1 MINRRLYDIL
11 LRQQMFL
18 EGFKNFQNAKFR
30 KELPKLVK
38 DLRKEFAKVPYK
50 VLDDMTK
57 KELNDFQRNIKR
69 VNNQFFDY
77 WNKVLLRD
85 LDEFM
90 ETEFAMDK
98 SILANY
104 HYEQD
109 KSENEVLTN
118 EKQIDKIIKENSK
131 EEDTNKLVP
140 FAWVFDNETD
150 KLKAKILSA
159 IIPATG
165 TLTIDFL
172 NTLSEFS
179 LKRIAS
185 TINRG
190 FVDKKTLNE
199 ILEEITGTKDN
210 GYKDGILIP
219 LSTAET
225 TITNTVIQHAAA
237 LMSAFVLATTYN
249 KYQWRSVMDSR
260 TTDICISR
268 NNKVYT
274 YGKGPLPPAHPRCR
288 SKVAPYLGFDIPQ
301 ENFSKWVGRQ
311 PDNIKKYAESNFA
324 ALSKEEYSSMLSRI
338 LTR

>member
-11 LRQQMFL
+11 LRQQLFL
-18 EGFKNFQNAKFR
+18 EGFKNFQSAKFR
-30 KELPKLVK
+30 NELPKLVK
-38 DLRKEFAKVPYK
+38 ELRKEFARVPYK

-57 KELNDFQRNIKR
+57 KELSDFQRNIKR

-77 WNKVLLRD
+77 WNKILLRD

-90 ETEFAMDK
+90 EIEFAMDK

-104 HYEQD
+104 NNE
-109 KSENEVLTN
+109 ENKAETDILTN
-118 EKQIDKIIKENSK
+118 EKQIDKIIKENAR
-131 EEDTNKLVP
+131 EEDTDKLVP
-140 FAWVFDNETD
+140 FAWVFDNEIS
-150 KLKAKILSA
+150 KLKVKILSA

-165 TLTIDFL
+165 TLTIEFL

-219 LSTAET
+219 LSRAEM
-225 TITNTVIQHAAA
+225 TISNTVIQHAAS

-249 KYQWRSVMDSR
+249 KYQWHSVMDAR

-268 NNKVYT
+268 NKKVYN

-288 SKVAPYLGFDIPQ
+288 SKTAPYLGFDIPQ
-301 ENFSKWVGRQ
+301 ENFTNWVSRQ
-311 PDNIKKYAESNFA
+311 PDAVKKYAESNFA
-324 ALSKEEYSSMLSRI
+324 ALSKEEYSSMLSKI

>member
-18 EGFKNFQNAKFR
+18 EGFKNFQSAKFR
-30 KELPKLVK
+30 KELPTLVK
-38 DLRKEFAKVPYK
+38 ELRKEFAKVPYK
-50 VLDDMTK
+50 ILDDMTK
-57 KELNDFQRNIKR
+57 KELNEFQRNIKR

-77 WNKVLLRD
+77 WNKILLRD

-90 ETEFAMDK
+90 EIEFGMDK
-98 SILANY
+98 NILANY
-104 HYEQD
+104 LYEQD
-109 KSENEVLTN
+109 KSENDILTS
-118 EKQIDKIIKENSK
+118 EQEIDKTIKDNAK

-165 TLTIDFL
+165 TLTIEFL

-210 GYKDGILIP
+210 GYKDGVLIP
-219 LSTAET
+219 LSTAQT
-225 TITNTVIQHAAA
+225 TITNTIIQHTAS
-237 LMSAFVLATTYN
+237 LMSTFVFATTYN
-249 KYQWRSVMDSR
+249 KYQWHSVMDSR

-274 YGKGPLPPAHPRCR
+274 YGKGPLPPAHQRCR
-288 SKVAPYLGFDIPQ
+288 SKTAPYLGFDIPQ
-301 ENFSKWVGRQ
+301 ENFNQWIGRQ